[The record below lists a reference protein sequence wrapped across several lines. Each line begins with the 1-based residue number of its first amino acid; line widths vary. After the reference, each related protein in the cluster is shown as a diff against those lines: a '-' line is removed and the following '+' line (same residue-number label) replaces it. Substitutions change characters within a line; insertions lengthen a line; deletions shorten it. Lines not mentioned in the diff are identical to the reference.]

1 MSDWLWIAGMIAVE
15 SVLQA
20 ESREMLVIYSTL
32 DRFDGRVSRLRRL
45 ARERGVPIEEKDED
59 TMAALV
65 GSDSHGGVVAQVG
78 PRRMLP
84 LDALIGGQAPVVV
97 MLDGVEDP
105 FNFGQAVRSLYAAGI
120 DGLVVRPRNWL
131 SVGTAVRAS
140 AGATE
145 FMPTAEAESPE
156 AAAEALR
163 THGFRVAIGDEGGQP
178 MGESD
183 LSGPLL
189 LIIGGEKRGVTRSFQ
204 RVADLRVRIP
214 YGRPFAH
221 ALGTTG
227 AATALAFEVLRQR
240 GSGVVGQ

>member
-20 ESREMLVIYSTL
+20 ESREVRVIYSTL
-32 DRFDGRVSRLRRL
+32 ERFDSRLARLNRL
-45 ARERGVPIEEKDED
+45 ARERGVPIEAQRPDAL
-59 TMAALV
+59 TPLV

-78 PRRMLP
+78 PRVMQP
-84 LDALIGGQAPVVV
+84 LDALVAGDAPVVV

-131 SVGTAVRAS
+131 SAGTAVRAA

-156 AAAEALR
+156 TAAEALR
-163 THGFRVAIGDEGGQP
+163 ARGLRVAVADEDGQP
-178 MGESD
+178 MGECD
-183 LSGPLL
+183 LTGPLL
-189 LIIGGEKRGVTRSFQ
+189 LVIGGEKRGVTRSF
-204 RVADLRVRIP
+204 RRAADLRVRIP

-240 GSGVVGQ
+240 SRGQV